1 LRGSDPV
8 LTVAKVLLSEFNFHC
23 AAIVKWMLDERGA
36 DYEIV
41 PIDCT
46 KTELLAEI
54 EPLYAFY
61 SVKDFIGSNDA
72 FEIVGLNH
80 SGVDSISSAK
90 ERIRMHQIARR
101 LDFFPTYRNR
111 VRKKHQQIVNGVKS
125 FARSL
130 RAA

>member
-1 LRGSDPV
+1 MRSFPSILRRQS
-8 LTVAKVLLSEFNFHC
+8 F
-23 AAIVKWMLDERGA
+23 
-36 DYEIV
+36 
-41 PIDCT
+41 
-46 KTELLAEI
+46 LAES

-61 SVKDFIGSNDA
+61 SVKDFVGSNDA
-72 FEIVGLNH
+72 FEIVGLNN

-125 FARSL
+125 FRTFLARGVDVKNFL
-130 RAA
+130 